1 MNRSWTTTVAGFIGL
16 AMTSM
21 MSTAGAQNCEINTV
35 PAGANTTNPA
45 APFFINTQG
54 LDLSTQPPTRNPI
67 NPDYPPATPLADGAL
82 PPVFA
87 NGNFILGPTHTA
99 APETVVQPK
108 VPQGKISTFN
118 MTSTDSVIYNPGLIR
133 DDNPATPQCRSIDVA
148 ATAPDDPSYLLLFT
162 SHPGTW
168 SRTVTIYVP
177 AGANR
182 GREFPFIVV
191 GDGMLL
197 PGTGTQLFT
206 VLDNLI
212 SQRKIPPIVAVAI
225 APGGQDAQGAERGLE
240 YDTVSGAYAEW
251 VEREV
256 LPKVEQTTGI
266 RLTSDPDGRATM
278 GISSSGSAAFSM
290 AWFRPDLYH
299 RVLAYS
305 PTLVNQQWPHNT
317 GLRGGAWEFHS
328 LFAGPSGPN
337 LNIVGFGTPTPS
349 TQPVA
354 TPLVLQGPRKPM
366 RAWFEVG
373 DRDLFYPVPS
383 MPDGMHDWT
392 LANEHMAK
400 VLAAKGYQY
409 QFVFSKNAGHV
420 DGPTVAQTLPHALQ
434 WLWDGFPDRRIVD
447 NDHDGH

>member
-1 MNRSWTTTVAGFIGL
+1 
-16 AMTSM
+16 
-21 MSTAGAQNCEINTV
+21 
-35 PAGANTTNPA
+35 
-45 APFFINTQG
+45 
-54 LDLSTQPPTRNPI
+54 
-67 NPDYPPATPLADGAL
+67 
-82 PPVFA
+82 
-87 NGNFILGPTHTA
+87 
-99 APETVVQPK
+99 
-108 VPQGKISTFN
+108 
-118 MTSTDSVIYNPGLIR
+118 
-133 DDNPATPQCRSIDVA
+133 
-148 ATAPDDPSYLLLFT
+148 
-162 SHPGTW
+162 
-168 SRTVTIYVP
+168 
-177 AGANR
+177 
-182 GREFPFIVV
+182 
-191 GDGMLL
+191 MLL

-278 GISSSGSAAFSM
+278 GISSSGAAAFSM

-434 WLWDGFPDRRIVD
+434 WLWDGFPDRRIDD
-447 NDHDGH
+447 NDHNGH